1 MKCSHGTIITSMAVV
16 LLLEV
21 IGIDMDMAGRG
32 RIREEGGKSP
42 VPRWRRRSVGAGNQ
56 THANIPKMD
65 GFSQACKATGVTP
78 PIHRRKDMRQS

>member
-32 RIREEGGKSP
+32 RIREEGGKSQESQDGDGGRKVP
-42 VPRWRRRSVGAGNQ
+42 V
-56 THANIPKMD
+56 TK
-65 GFSQACKATGVTP
+65 
-78 PIHRRKDMRQS
+78 